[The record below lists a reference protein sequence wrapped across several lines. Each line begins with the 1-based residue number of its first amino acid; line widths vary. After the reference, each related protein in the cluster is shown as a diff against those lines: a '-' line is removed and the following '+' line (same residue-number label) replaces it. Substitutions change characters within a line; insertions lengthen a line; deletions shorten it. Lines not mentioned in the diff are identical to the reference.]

1 MFNLLEQTVRKRGEI
16 MDNEKEVITAEEI
29 KETISVI
36 KVAVAEVEWNY
47 PLNYAIAF
55 ETAIEVLEQILVGME
70 SEGK

>member
-1 MFNLLEQTVRKRGEI
+1 

-36 KVAVAEVEWNY
+36 KVAVAEVEWY
-47 PLNYAIAF
+47 FPLNYAIAF
-55 ETAIEVLEQILVGME
+55 ETAIEVLEQVLVGME